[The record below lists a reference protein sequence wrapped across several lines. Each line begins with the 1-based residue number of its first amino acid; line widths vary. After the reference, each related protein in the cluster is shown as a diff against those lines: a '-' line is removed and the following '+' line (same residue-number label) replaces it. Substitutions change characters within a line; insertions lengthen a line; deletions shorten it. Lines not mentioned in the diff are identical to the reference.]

1 VSGDWRN
8 NGGTFNHSS
17 EVEFDGGDGQKISGS
32 AFCNVTFGGT
42 GTKYLGGIINVSGWL
57 KIDSLATFDVGP
69 EDDDAYYNITVGS
82 HWYNN
87 IMSPDVN
94 WIGAIVKLVL
104 SLLLGATI
112 GMERRRKGQIAGL
125 RTFALISMGATL
137 AMLISIYIPQEY
149 MGLKNGDP
157 GRIAAQVVSGVG
169 FLGAGAIIQMKGS
182 VRGLTTAA
190 GIWMTACIG
199 LAVGA
204 GMYLISIITT
214 LLIIFILV
222 NIERIE
228 QRHNFLWESKII
240 RVKMHGILDD
250 IQPLRDTINSN
261 DIHISDEFMKFDYEN
276 EFTIVNFM
284 VRSNTHVNVPSLFKE
299 IKRLGDPISITI
311 TNEMNM

>member
-1 VSGDWRN
+1 MLQNIYND
-8 NGGTFNHSS
+8 
-17 EVEFDGGDGQKISGS
+17 
-32 AFCNVTFGGT
+32 
-42 GTKYLGGIINVSGWL
+42 II
-57 KIDSLATFDVGP
+57 
-69 EDDDAYYNITVGS
+69 
-82 HWYNN
+82 
-87 IMSPDVN
+87 SPDAN
-94 WIGAIVKLVL
+94 LIGAIAKLVL
-104 SLLLGATI
+104 SLVLGATI

-149 MGLKNGDP
+149 LGLKNGDP

-204 GMYLISIITT
+204 GMYLISIIVT

-228 QRHNFLWESKII
+228 QRHNFMWETKII

-250 IQPLRDTINSN
+250 IQPLRDTITNN
-261 DIHISDEFMKFDYEN
+261 NVHISDEFMKFDYEDG
-276 EFTIVNFM
+276 FTIVNFM
-284 VRSNTHVNVPSLFKE
+284 VRSTLQVNIPLMFKE
-299 IKRLGDPISITI
+299 IKKLGDPISITI

>member
-1 VSGDWRN
+1 MMLEN
-8 NGGTFNHSS
+8 
-17 EVEFDGGDGQKISGS
+17 I
-32 AFCNVTFGGT
+32 
-42 GTKYLGGIINVSGWL
+42 
-57 KIDSLATFDVGP
+57 
-69 EDDDAYYNITVGS
+69 YNDMI
-82 HWYNN
+82 
-87 IMSPDVN
+87 SPDVN
-94 WIGAIVKLVL
+94 LIGAITKLVL
-104 SLLLGATI
+104 SLVLGATI
-112 GMERRRKGQIAGL
+112 GIERRRKGQIAGL

-149 MGLKNGDP
+149 LGLKNGDP

-204 GMYLISIITT
+204 GMYLISIIVT

-240 RVKMHGILDD
+240 RVKTHGIFED
-250 IQPLRDTINSN
+250 IEQLRELLNIN
-261 DIHISDEFMKFDYEN
+261 DIHISDEFMKFDYEDN
-276 EFTIVNFM
+276 ETIVNFM
-284 VRSNTHVNVPSLFKE
+284 VRSKNDIDVPALFSAIKDQCNAISL
-299 IKRLGDPISITI
+299 TI

>member
-1 VSGDWRN
+1 ML
-8 NGGTFNHSS
+8 
-17 EVEFDGGDGQKISGS
+17 E
-32 AFCNVTFGGT
+32 
-42 GTKYLGGIINVSGWL
+42 
-57 KIDSLATFDVGP
+57 
-69 EDDDAYYNITVGS
+69 NIYQQV
-82 HWYNN
+82 
-87 IMSPDVN
+87 ISPDVN
-94 WIGAIVKLVL
+94 LIGAVTKLVL
-104 SLLLGATI
+104 SLLLGAVI
-112 GMERRRKGQIAGL
+112 GIERRRKGQIAGL

-149 MGLKNGDP
+149 LGLKNGDP

-204 GMYLISIITT
+204 GMYLISIIATV
-214 LLIIFILV
+214 LIIFVLV

-228 QRHNFLWESKII
+228 LRHNFLWKSKII

-250 IQPLRDTINSN
+250 IQPARSVIEDN

-276 EFTIVNFM
+276 NVTIVNFM
-284 VRSNTHVNVPSLFKE
+284 VRSTGNVNVPAMFNDMKDKL
-299 IKRLGDPISITI
+299 DAISITI